1 MSMKVKKRIAFGY
14 RHVLPGVRSHL
25 NHASAFCSWLL
36 YSSQKTHPKNSSS
49 LQSPNWEEIKIQNTK
64 VLYGKRNEEE
74 EDRVGTCQGKAINST
89 KWYVSP
95 KVWHIR
101 NGTTQPLRQSN
112 KRTQR
117 LQWVEMERSKVNS
130 KAPPIIH
137 RFQWWKMDSFN
148 LPKNR
153 KIESW
158 AVNRPAM
165 KMLKIEAWG

>member
-1 MSMKVKKRIAFGY
+1 MSFQEFVHTWIMP
-14 RHVLPGVRSHL
+14 RH
-25 NHASAFCSWLL
+25 SAVGFSTPPRKHT
-36 YSSQKTHPKNSSS
+36 QKTQVPYSLLIDKRSKLRTPKCFTAK
-49 LQSPNWEEIKIQNTK
+49 ET
-64 VLYGKRNEEE
+64 KRNRIELGLVKA
-74 EDRVGTCQGKAINST
+74 RQGKAIYST

-95 KVWHIR
+95 NVWHIR

-130 KAPPIIH
+130 NAPPIIH